1 MSTYSYDPLLQLST
15 GTLPVV
21 DRYEYWRESVFG
33 YFDCSAPEP
42 GEKKTFQG
50 NVISLLNCHGEVHD
64 YRSSAMSGRRTRSQY
79 RADGGDDIAVSYM
92 VTGSAVYEP
101 EGDAPIVA
109 AQGRFFCYDS
119 ARPSRLACTDN
130 RQLNFALPR
139 GAVIQA
145 IGGPVPEPS
154 MLTRVLNQSR
164 LAPYLLVQMRR
175 LTRDAPNLSVFE
187 RNVMLN
193 ATLGLACSV
202 LRGAFHP
209 DGAPPV
215 ASHDAGLYAAAC
227 QYLDTHLGKADLT
240 AADVAAALNC
250 SRAHLY
256 RVFAR
261 HGMTVADRLRES
273 RLRLARRM
281 LEGEPL
287 ATVGIIAW
295 RCGYADA
302 SAFGRAFGR
311 RHGCSPREWRAR
323 IGRLSG

>member
-1 MSTYSYDPLLQLST
+1 
-15 GTLPVV
+15 
-21 DRYEYWRESVFG
+21 
-33 YFDCSAPEP
+33 
-42 GEKKTFQG
+42 
-50 NVISLLNCHGEVHD
+50 
-64 YRSSAMSGRRTRSQY
+64 
-79 RADGGDDIAVSYM
+79 
-92 VTGSAVYEP
+92 
-101 EGDAPIVA
+101 
-109 AQGRFFCYDS
+109 
-119 ARPSRLACTDN
+119 
-130 RQLNFALPR
+130 
-139 GAVIQA
+139 
-145 IGGPVPEPS
+145 
-154 MLTRVLNQSR
+154 
-164 LAPYLLVQMRR
+164 APYLLVQMRR
-175 LTRDAPNLSVFE
+175 LTRDAPSLSVFE

-311 RHGCSPREWRAR
+311 
-323 IGRLSG
+323 